1 MDFFT
6 TFVGQLGN
14 NQCAT
19 KCATKNVPKLS
30 TFKERTLTILK
41 PLRQRSL
48 ACVSNSI
55 NDISPDGSQV
65 SPGGSR
71 KGVHTNSFFWLQ
83 TKGNQR

>member
-14 NQCAT
+14 NQ
-19 KCATKNVPKLS
+19 CATKNVPKLS

-55 NDISPDGSQV
+55 NDISPTGLRKEFKRTPFFGSK
-65 SPGGSR
+65 R
-71 KGVHTNSFFWLQ
+71 NRTNDYYID
-83 TKGNQR
+83 T